1 MSIFDNS
8 FETFN
13 NDLDQLL
20 CEEITNTIENDKEVS
35 TTINSNAFIKKK
47 RKKRNPEENDT
58 YINDSKK
65 LKYHISNF
73 EQANKCLNNID
84 VNILTS
90 FSKSIANESS
100 YQNFDENKKNF

>member
-47 RKKRNPEENDT
+47 RKE
-58 YINDSKK
+58 ILKK
-65 LKYHISNF
+65 MIP
-73 EQANKCLNNID
+73 I
-84 VNILTS
+84 
-90 FSKSIANESS
+90 
-100 YQNFDENKKNF
+100 